1 VDSDPEGPYS
11 HHHMPV
17 SGETERQRASALESL
32 GAWLRIW
39 TPPRDVEVRPVPK
52 RALLIAGAALLVLA
66 IIVVGLVAPA
76 IDEGKQRAD
85 ARDQAAEDARRE
97 AAARRAAESQR
108 PTVVSLAA
116 LRPPAGSSADE
127 RLAARAAL
135 VAEVEERITADAQ
148 ARAAEG
154 ELRRPR
160 GPTACERAPG
170 TPAAA
175 TDLTVRRGVFDCDTT
190 IRVIA
195 ATETNVAGL
204 LTYPFRA
211 VLDFATYRVAWC
223 KTNPV
228 PGEQIVPDPRQV
240 VELPSACRS

>member
-1 VDSDPEGPYS
+1 
-11 HHHMPV
+11 MPV
-17 SGETERQRASALESL
+17 SGERERQRASALESL

-52 RALLIAGAALLVLA
+52 RALLIAGAALLVVA
-66 IIVVGLVAPA
+66 IAVVALVAPA

-85 ARDQAAEDARRE
+85 AREQAADDARRE

-116 LRPPAGSSADE
+116 LRPSAGSSADE
-127 RLAARAAL
+127 RLAARGAL
-135 VAEVEERITADAQ
+135 VAEVEERITADAR

-154 ELRRPR
+154 ELRRPS
-160 GPTACERAPG
+160 GPTVCEPASG

-175 TDLTVRRGVFDCDTT
+175 TDLAVRRGVFDCDTT
-190 IRVIA
+190 IRAIA
-195 ATETNVAGL
+195 ATETNEGGS

-211 VLDFATYRVAWC
+211 VVDFASYRVAWC

-228 PGEQIVPDPRQV
+228 PGEQIVPDPRSV
-240 VELPSACRS
+240 VELPRACRG